1 MSRSPEF
8 LLLFITT
15 CSVILF
21 VVLYVTEPRGVP
33 LLRLDIDDWE
43 YPYYINGVFCLLL
56 VATFFALLG
65 TFRLFIRKKR
75 KIEPKIFYFIKS
87 RRYDMYWIYITAS
100 FILCGAV
107 GLIAYWITDILSYF
121 LVIIFVSI
129 FVIMYLNA
137 FLHYV
142 MNDYEIL
149 QDITQFNLKIDKHN
163 ERIGLLK
170 EKVNNIKKDLLE
182 GKASGIGEASVGL
195 AKNIIEQDRL
205 RKKDERQK
213 RKMENLKELSQ
224 T

>member
-33 LLRLDIDDWE
+33 LLRLDIDEWE

-213 RKMENLKELSQ
+213 RKMENLKELS
-224 T
+224 